1 MDKEEI
7 EKKGKKLRLSSI
19 LGSIGFCVIGV
30 IAFVIMFLDKSSNKT
45 PYLYII
51 PAVVWLFSLIMFIS
65 SFRPYETLIKEDDEM
80 KRKQYEKKHKVE
92 IAEEN
97 IKSTLSQHNF
107 VTTNEVGFSE
117 SKIFID
123 TNSKQWSIQ
132 DGTKDGLS
140 IREVRKLADI
150 LSFEI
155 VDNSTIVYKTKV
167 EGGLTRAIIGG
178 ALFGGVGAIVGANTA
193 GSSTSTHTNN
203 SYKVLFTVNDINSP
217 TVEFNCF
224 GDLGVAQKVVAT
236 FEVIKYNY

>member
-7 EKKGKKLRLSSI
+7 KKKGKKLRLSSI
-19 LGSIGFCVIGV
+19 LGSIAFLVIGV
-30 IAFVIMFLDKSSNKT
+30 IAFVIMFLDKSPNKT

-107 VTTNEVGFSE
+107 VTTNEVGFGK
-117 SKIFID
+117 SKILID

-140 IREVRKLADI
+140 VREIRKLADI

-155 VDNSTIVYKTKV
+155 VDNSTTVYKTRV

-178 ALFGGVGAIVGANTA
+178 AMFGGVGAIVGANTA
-193 GSSTSTHTNN
+193 RSSTSTNTNN
-203 SYKVLFTVNDINSP
+203 AYKVLFTVNDINNP
-217 TVEFNCF
+217 TIEFDCSN
-224 GDLGVAQKVVAT
+224 DLSIAQKIVST
-236 FEVIKYNY
+236 FEVIKYNN